1 MKVHQSFEKVNT
13 FSAHEDPNKLRLDSW
28 PYKSRQTRKAVYLL
42 VQKGKVIKVGQS
54 IDFYRRMDNYKY
66 RQGYACAVLTP
77 VLNKMIVDNGS
88 DIELYVRFYD
98 QALTRV
104 DEWGEEVLQT
114 DCVFA
119 AEKKWKEY
127 YSSTIMFK

>member
-13 FSAHEDPNKLRLDSW
+13 FSAHEDPNKLRLNSW
-28 PYKSRQTRKAVYLL
+28 PYKSKQTRKAVYLL
-42 VQKGKVIKVGQS
+42 VQEGKIIKVGQS
-54 IDFYRRMDNYKY
+54 IDFYRRMDDYKY
-66 RQGYACAVLTP
+66 RRGYACAVLTP
-77 VLNKMIVDNGS
+77 TLSKLIVDNSS

-98 QALTRV
+98 EALTRV

-119 AEKKWKEY
+119 AEKKWKEC

>member
-1 MKVHQSFEKVNT
+1 MIHPSFNLINH
-13 FSAHEDPNKLRLDSW
+13 FYAHPDPNKLKTDKWIRGS
-28 PYKSRQTRKAVYLL
+28 KRKVKAVYLL
-42 VQKGKVIKVGQS
+42 ILKDKVIKVGQS
-54 IDFYRRMDNYKY
+54 IDFYRRMDDYKY
-66 RQGYACAVLTP
+66 RRGYACAVLTP
-77 VLNKMIVDNGS
+77 TLSKLIVDNSS

-98 QALTRV
+98 EALTRV

-119 AEKKWKEY
+119 AEKKWKEC